1 MNMMTLN
8 RPLEGDPLLPP
19 ATHRTRSRLGSFIR
33 ASGLAGDDPSG
44 LEERISGG
52 YFSDPSLG
60 IALLAT
66 SCNRPLFYAE
76 AEAFARITQMDLVLL
91 RFDPLEGVSF
101 DLLLNGSRFWLCN
114 YLAWHRSG
122 EALWLVPT
130 HSAGAFF
137 RLSSEGLEAY
147 DTAPYANGY
156 QRFAGIIRGIE
167 TPSFEGS
174 Y

>member
-8 RPLEGDPLLPP
+8 RLLEGEPLCPP
-19 ATHRTRSRLGSFIR
+19 ATHRTRSRLGSLIR
-33 ASGLAGDDPSG
+33 ASGLAGGDSSG
-44 LEERISGG
+44 LDERISSG
-52 YFSDPSLG
+52 YFTDPSAG

-66 SCNRPLFYAE
+66 SCNRPLYYPE
-76 AEAFARITQMDLVLL
+76 GEAFAVITQMDLVLL

-114 YLAWHRSG
+114 YLAWRRSG
-122 EALWLVPT
+122 EALWLVPS

-137 RLSSEGLEAY
+137 RLSSGGLEAY

-167 TPSFEGS
+167 TPLFEGS

>member
-1 MNMMTLN
+1 MSMMTLN
-8 RPLEGDPLLPP
+8 RPLAGEPLLPP
-19 ATHRTRSRLGSFIR
+19 TAQRTRSRLGSLIR

-52 YFSDPSLG
+52 YFIDPSSG
-60 IALLAT
+60 IALLST
-66 SCNRPLFYAE
+66 SCNRPLYYPE
-76 AEAFARITQMDLVLL
+76 GEAFAQITQMDLVLL
-91 RFDPLEGVSF
+91 RFDPLDGVSF
-101 DLLLNGSRFWLCN
+101 DLLQDGSRIWLCN
-114 YLAWHRSG
+114 YLAWRRSG
-122 EALWLVPT
+122 EALWLVPS

-137 RLSSEGLEAY
+137 CLSSRGLEAY

>member
-19 ATHRTRSRLGSFIR
+19 ATHRTRSRLRSLIR
-33 ASGLAGDDPSG
+33 ASGLAGDDSSG

-52 YFSDPSLG
+52 YFADPSAG

-66 SCNRPLFYAE
+66 SCNRPLYYPE
-76 AEAFARITQMDLVLL
+76 AEAFAQIAQMDLVLL
-91 RFDPLEGVSF
+91 RFDALEGVSF
-101 DLLLNGSRFWLCN
+101 DLLQDGSCIWLCN
-114 YLAWHRSG
+114 YLAWRRSG
-122 EALWLVPT
+122 EALWLVPS

-137 RLSSEGLEAY
+137 RLSSGGLEAY

-167 TPSFEGS
+167 TPLFEGS